1 MKHILSKII
10 LISSFILYLTYA
22 HVVNYKYNT
31 TLFKRDNSSG
41 YYYNQLHSNEKE
53 IYDSLKEQIEHALSK
68 GSGLYD
74 FEIYDISIE
83 HESDA
88 TVIGFRSTSAFVMD
102 NPKYFW
108 IGHGNEQKITTL
120 GHVIKEMKIS
130 FKYSYSEEDIIRMY
144 NEINSSVAPI
154 VEEVNKIPT
163 ICEKLKY
170 IHDYLI
176 KSIVYEYGD
185 DFSKYNIY
193 GALVDHKSVCEG
205 YAESF
210 TYICQLVN
218 IPTIIVNSQ
227 THEWNFVQM
236 DNGQWYAM
244 DITYD
249 DPKIGNMEFKSGN
262 DRNKKYDYFLV
273 GKNSEITSDNVRM
286 PYSKSADHQL
296 LDYLLVESSKD
307 FEFPNISDEAYD
319 CPIERD
325 TNYIRDYYVPNK
337 SIYIYIIIGLV
348 ILLILSFVISCIRK
362 IIRRKKNS
370 Y

>member
-1 MKHILSKII
+1 MNHKLSKFI
-10 LISSFILYLTYA
+10 LIACFILYLTYA
-22 HVVNYKYNT
+22 NVVDYKYNT
-31 TLFKRDNSSG
+31 TLFKRDNSSR

-53 IYDSLKEQIEHALSK
+53 IYDSLEKQIESALSN

-74 FEIYDISIE
+74 FEIYGISID

-88 TVIGFRSTSAFVMD
+88 TVVGFRSTSAFVMD

-144 NEINSSVAPI
+144 NEINSSVAPV
-154 VEEVNKIPT
+154 VEAVNKTPT
-163 ICEKLKY
+163 TCEKLKY

-176 KSIVYEYGD
+176 KSIVYENGD
-185 DFSKYNIY
+185 DYNKYNIY
-193 GALVDHKSVCEG
+193 GALVDHRSVCEG
-205 YAESF
+205 YAEAF
-210 TYICQLVN
+210 TYICQLVD
-218 IPTIIVNSQ
+218 IPSIIVNSQ

-236 DNGQWYAM
+236 DDGQWYAM
-244 DITYD
+244 DVTYD

-262 DRNKKYDYFLV
+262 DKNKKYDYFLV
-273 GKNSEITSDNVRM
+273 GKNSQITSDNIRM
-286 PYSKSADHQL
+286 PYSQSADHQL
-296 LDYLLVESSKD
+296 LDYLLVESSKG

-325 TNYIRDYYVPNK
+325 TNYIKDFYVPNK
-337 SIYIYIIIGLV
+337 AIYTYILIGLV
-348 ILLILSFVISCIRK
+348 VLLVLSFIISCIK
-362 IIRRKKNS
+362 NLIRRRKRN
-370 Y
+370 